1 MCIAR
6 GAPDRHTHTHGHI
19 HIINITQYVK
29 TAPWSWKS
37 QSRYSYVSQAREA
50 HWHKLCG
57 FFRLRLASQS
67 GPWSNGPVGLGH
79 QGATDRRA
87 REICLG
93 VSRVRRSLDWS
104 TMYTSVRPQILSHV
118 KSASS
123 SVSRKLIAGVP
134 SQPPCA
140 DSYRVCCH
148 ESRTKWKAFPV
159 QKLEAVLILGLKN

>member
-1 MCIAR
+1 MVRLDLATR
-6 GAPDRHTHTHGHI
+6 APLTAVHVKSASASVAWDGPWTGRLCTRRCGHRI
-19 HIINITQYVK
+19 CRTWDL
-29 TAPWSWKS
+29 PRR
-37 QSRYSYVSQAREA
+37 QSRETVLWLVYYV
-50 HWHKLCG
+50 H
-57 FFRLRLASQS
+57 
-67 GPWSNGPVGLGH
+67 VGA
-79 QGATDRRA
+79 ATESVA

-93 VSRVRRSLDWS
+93 VCCVRRSFDWS